1 MNRLLAGLAG
11 ATSRLRSDERL
22 LVICGSTVL
31 VMAGQGVVGPV
42 LPLYARNFGVSAAVV
57 GLTFTAFGLARLL
70 LNIPAGIWA
79 DRRGRRFLLVGG
91 PLITAVGMV
100 GSGLAPS
107 IWVLLGWRFVAGA
120 GSALYMTGAQIY
132 LIDIAGAEE
141 RGRYI
146 ATNQGAL
153 LVGVSAG
160 PAIGGLVADAYGLRA
175 PFLVVGTAAVITAVY
190 GWFRLPET
198 LNRTTAAATAGDSPV
213 DGHSDSHSPVDSG
226 VEFSG
231 DVVDDVGDGRRTSS
245 LLAKTAFF
253 RSRQFVAVGLIS
265 MAIFSIRGS
274 RQSLVPLYASEEF
287 GMGTSQIGLLFTG
300 LGVVG
305 LLLIAP
311 AGWLADNT
319 GRKPVIVSAGYFASV
334 GVAAAAFAPT
344 GELFTIGLLFSAIG
358 TSISGPAPAA
368 FVADIAPEHLRGSAM
383 GTYRTWGDLGIV
395 LSPPLSGALADAAS
409 IPWAI
414 LANGVLLAAAAS
426 WFLFVAREPKSAEF

>member
-1 MNRLLAGLAG
+1 MNRVMAGLAG

-42 LPLYARNFGVSAAVV
+42 LPLFARDFGVSAAVV

-79 DRRGRRFLLVGG
+79 DRRGRRVLLVGG
-91 PLITAVGMV
+91 PIVTAIGMV

-107 IWVLLGWRFVAGA
+107 IWVLLAWRFVAGA

-132 LIDIAGAEE
+132 LIDIAGPEE

-160 PAIGGLVADAYGLRA
+160 PAVGGLLAESFGLRA
-175 PFLVVGTAAVITAVY
+175 PFLVVGAGAVITALY
-190 GWFRLPET
+190 GWYRLPET
-198 LNRTTAAATAGDSPV
+198 LDPAMITARAKDPPRAGA
-213 DGHSDSHSPVDSG
+213 
-226 VEFSG
+226 
-231 DVVDDVGDGRRTSS
+231 GR
-245 LLAKTAFF
+245 AFF
-253 RSRQFVAVGLIS
+253 RSRSFVAVGLVT

-274 RQSLVPLYASEEF
+274 RQSLIPLYASEEF
-287 GMGTSQIGLLFTG
+287 SLGTGQIGLLFTA

-305 LLLIAP
+305 LVLIAP
-311 AGWLADNT
+311 AGWLADT
-319 GRKPVIVSAGYFASV
+319 AGRRPVIVVAGYLASIGV
-334 GVAAAAFAPT
+334 VAAAFSPT
-344 GELFTIGLLFSAIG
+344 TGLFIAALLFSAFG
-358 TSISGPAPAA
+358 TGISGPAPAA
-368 FVADIAPEHLRGSAM
+368 FVADMAPPQLRGSAM
-383 GTYRTWGDLGIV
+383 GSYRTWGDLGIV
-395 LSPPLSGALADAAS
+395 LSPPLSGALADVTS

-414 LANGVLLAAAAS
+414 FANGLLLFGAIT
-426 WFLFVAREPKSAEF
+426 WFLVASGGIPAMGLRRHG